1 MRPVLVGLLLVAAC
15 SRPAPNQPATQTA
28 PAPAV
33 QSGFP
38 ANGAGLRARLG
49 SAAAELPGTN
59 LTLRFEDMPGNE
71 RLKMYLHEL
80 ISARAPDGI
89 YHWSWRDDTCT
100 SELNALIIRQG
111 RVTWYRLTN
120 GNERHAHEWLV
131 HEVLRS
137 EIVDTGSPQ
146 FRSTALR
153 MHLSNGTTQ
162 DIHYCV
168 SVGA

>member
-1 MRPVLVGLLLVAAC
+1 MVLLALLAAC
-15 SRPAPNQPATQTA
+15 GRPANQPTVTTPSSA
-28 PAPAV
+28 PVEKSA
-33 QSGFP
+33 FP
-38 ANGAGLRARLG
+38 ATDAELRTVLG